1 MKRLAAD
8 IKKHLIFIQVAK
20 INKKVFLPNLLNDF
34 LTLPIRFIILCVVWF
49 AIFKALNV
57 EVINSFSVWGMILYY
72 FVFSVILQLTMYYR
86 QLPYVVWSEITKG
99 DMSRFICRPISYIRY
114 HFFYGLGY
122 TFYSSIIC
130 VPAIIIFSLFFLS
143 GIDQLLYLL
152 LSIVSIIG
160 GIVVTFYIYINI
172 GLLTFWTESIF
183 GYRDL
188 ILHLGAIFAGSII
201 PLSFMPKTI
210 QNITMFLPFRYTV
223 FESVCILTRQYFLQE
238 AIFAI
243 VRQCAMIIFLSIFTK
258 VIWKYGIN
266 MYEAQG
272 G

>member
-1 MKRLAAD
+1 MAD
-8 IKKHLIFIQVAK
+8 IKKHSVFMQVAK
-20 INKKVFLPNLLNDF
+20 INKKVFLPNLLND
-34 LTLPIRFIILCVVWF
+34 LLALPIRFVILCVVWF

-57 EVINSFSVWGMILYY
+57 ETINGFSIWGMILYY
-72 FVFSVILQLTMYYR
+72 LVFAIILQLTMYYR
-86 QLPYVVWSEITKG
+86 QLPYTVWNEITEG
-99 DMSRFICRPISYIRY
+99 NMSKFVCRPISYIRY

-130 VPAIIIFSLFFLS
+130 IPVIIILSLFFVA
-143 GIDQLLYLL
+143 GFDHFLYLL
-152 LSIVSIIG
+152 LSIVSIIS

-201 PLSFMPKTI
+201 PLSFMPKVL
-210 QNITMFLPFRYTV
+210 QNISMFLPFRYTV
-223 FESVCILTRQYFLQE
+223 FETVCILVKQYSLHE
-238 AIFAI
+238 AVFAI
-243 VRQCAMIIFLSIFTK
+243 ARQMIMIIILSLLTK
-258 VIWKYGIN
+258 VTWKHGIKK
-266 MYEAQG
+266 YEAQG